1 MSVIHVSRMN
11 SMGSDLTV
19 VNAARVSFAKHKDEV
34 DDDDERLIKY
44 LAQHGHWSPF
54 SHVFIQ
60 FKIDAPIFVAR
71 QLQKHQVGL
80 TWNEISRRYVDSEPE
95 MYQVYEWRRRSAN
108 KKQGSMSE
116 PIPSQE
122 IANTIKKELDD
133 KAVDVYNRLLK
144 LKVCPEQARMVLPQD
159 MMTSWYWS
167 GSLYAFSRVCNLR
180 LKEDAQYET
189 RQVAQRISDY
199 CAVEF
204 PVSWKYLCQAD
215 GPALK
220 CPNPDCLDGYL
231 QEFSAEGLRVKG
243 NPCPTC
249 HGEKP

>member
-1 MSVIHVSRMN
+1 MDAEGIGTVIGRRMSVIHVSRMN

-19 VNAARVSFAKHKDEV
+19 VNAARVSFAKHKDEL
-34 DDDDERLIKY
+34 DEHDEKLIKY
-44 LAQHGHWSPF
+44 LAEHGHWSPF

-80 TWNEISRRYVDSEPE
+80 AWNEISRRYVDSEPE
-95 MYQVYEWRRRSAN
+95 MYQVYEWRRRAAN

-133 KAVDVYNRLLK
+133 KAVNVYNRLLK

-189 RQVAQRISDY
+189 RQVAQRISDH

-204 PVSWKYLCQAD
+204 PISWTYLCQAGMD
-215 GPALK
+215 
-220 CPNPDCLDGYL
+220 
-231 QEFSAEGLRVKG
+231 QVRR
-243 NPCPTC
+243 
-249 HGEKP
+249 